1 LPINLLKA
9 TNQSVP
15 EEFKRVSPLGKI
27 PAFEEVRKTES
38 SSKEDSFTTSDSDVI
53 VRYLEQISE
62 QNALSSKDPQENAR
76 INWFVKYGNEIMS
89 PLTNNVAVENVI
101 KPKLL
106 KAKTDE
112 AAVQKALK
120 EDLPVVL
127 DFLEK
132 TLKDGKLMYIAD
144 TKEIS
149 VADIVVVTHLL
160 TLKTANVNLDE
171 LIGKDRSN
179 LLHYVNKI
187 LSRDSFKKVLA

>member
-1 LPINLLKA
+1 LYDTYNWK
-9 TNQSVP
+9 
-15 EEFKRVSPLGKI
+15 K
-27 PAFEEVRKTES
+27 
-38 SSKEDSFTTSDSDVI
+38 
-53 VRYLEQISE
+53 
-62 QNALSSKDPQENAR
+62 NALSSKDPQENAR

-132 TLKDGKLMYIAD
+132 TLKDGKLLYIAD

-171 LIGKDRSN
+171 LIGKDRPN